1 MDDFLLRALAAGLGL
16 TLISGPLG
24 VFVVWLRMA
33 YFGDTLAHSALLGIA
48 LGLLLEVD
56 LQLSVLVLAVLIA
69 VALLG
74 LQHRSG
80 LATDTLLGILA
91 HGALA
96 IGLVAISFR
105 DDVRVDLLAYLFG
118 DILAVGTHDVLWIWG
133 GALIS
138 LIALMRIW
146 RPLLN
151 LSVHAELAAVDGV
164 RVGRIKLTF
173 MLLVAL
179 VIAVAMKLVG
189 VLLITALLIIPA
201 AAAQRFS
208 RSPEQM
214 ALFATLIG
222 AAAVVAG
229 LLASLWFDTPAGP
242 SIVTAATLLFLLG
255 QLRRR
260 LEPRPSHVQPGF
272 SDVWPS

>member
-1 MDDFLLRALAAGLGL
+1 MDDFLWRALAAGLGL
-16 TLISGPLG
+16 ALISGPLG

-48 LGLLLEVD
+48 LGLLFEID
-56 LQLSVLVLAVLIA
+56 LQFSVLLLALFIA

-74 LQHRSG
+74 LQQRSA

-118 DILAVGTHDVLWIWG
+118 DILAVSARDLLWIWG
-133 GALIS
+133 GALLS
-138 LIALMRIW
+138 LLALMQIW

-151 LSVHAELAAVDGV
+151 LSVHADLAAVDGV
-164 RVGRIKLTF
+164 RVARIKLTF

-201 AAAQRFS
+201 ACAQRFS

-214 ALFATLIG
+214 ALFATLTGVI
-222 AAAVVAG
+222 AVVGG
-229 LLASLWFDTPAGP
+229 LAASLLLDTPAGP
-242 SIVTAATLLFLLG
+242 SIVTAATLLFVLS
-255 QLRRR
+255 QLRRTR
-260 LEPRPSHVQPGF
+260 
-272 SDVWPS
+272 

>member
-1 MDDFLLRALAAGLGL
+1 MDDFLWRALAAGLGL

-48 LGLLLEVD
+48 LGLLMEVD
-56 LQLSVLVLAVLIA
+56 LQFSVLLLTLLLA
-69 VALLG
+69 VALVA
-74 LQHRSG
+74 LQQRSA

-91 HGALA
+91 HGSLA

-118 DILAVGTHDVLWIWG
+118 DILAVDARAVLWIWG
-133 GALIS
+133 GALS
-138 LIALMRIW
+138 SLLALIAIW

-151 LSVHAELAAVDGV
+151 LCVHSDLAAVDGV
-164 RVGRIKLTF
+164 KVARIKLIF

-179 VIAVAMKLVG
+179 VIAVAMKIVG

-201 AAAQRFS
+201 ASAQRFS
-208 RSPEQM
+208 RGPEQM
-214 ALFATLIG
+214 AVLATLAG
-222 AAAVVAG
+222 AMAVAGG
-229 LLASLWFDTPAGP
+229 LLASLWLDTPAGP
-242 SIVTAATLLFLLG
+242 SIVTVATLMFLIA
-255 QLRRR
+255 QLRR
-260 LEPRPSHVQPGF
+260 PQ
-272 SDVWPS
+272 

>member
-1 MDDFLLRALAAGLGL
+1 MDDFMLRALAAGLGL
-16 TLISGPLG
+16 TAVSGPLG

-48 LGLLLEVD
+48 LGLLLEID
-56 LQLSVLVLAVLIA
+56 LQLSVLVLALLIA

-74 LQHRSG
+74 LQHRSV

-91 HGALA
+91 HGSLA
-96 IGLVAISFR
+96 VGLVAISFR
-105 DDVRVDLLAYLFG
+105 DDVRFDLLAYLFG
-118 DILAVGTHDVLWIWG
+118 DILAVGRRDVLWIWG
-133 GALIS
+133 GALAS
-138 LIALMRIW
+138 LLVLFRIW

-151 LSVHAELAAVDGV
+151 LTVHSELAAVDGV
-164 RVGRIKLTF
+164 KVARIKLVF

-208 RSPEQM
+208 RGPEQM
-214 ALFATLIG
+214 ALLATLGG
-222 AAAVVAG
+222 AVAVALG
-229 LLASLWFDTPAGP
+229 LLASMLLDTPAGP
-242 SIVTAATLLFLLG
+242 SIVTAATGLFLLS
-255 QLRRR
+255 QLRRAA
-260 LEPRPSHVQPGF
+260 
-272 SDVWPS
+272 

>member
-1 MDDFLLRALAAGLGL
+1 MDDFLLRALAAGVGL
-16 TLISGPLG
+16 TVISGPLG

-56 LQLSVLVLAVLIA
+56 LQLSVLVLAALIA
-69 VALLG
+69 IALLG
-74 LQHRSG
+74 LEQRSG

-105 DDVRVDLLAYLFG
+105 EDVRVDLLAYLFG
-118 DILAVGTHDVLWIWG
+118 DILAVGLRDVLWIWS
-133 GALIS
+133 GALAS
-138 LIALMRIW
+138 LLVLLRIW

-164 RVGRIKLTF
+164 RIARIKLVF

-179 VIAVAMKLVG
+179 VIAVAMKIVG

-201 AAAQRFS
+201 ACAQRVS

-214 ALFATLIG
+214 ALLATLVG
-222 AAAVVAG
+222 AGSVAAG
-229 LLASLWFDTPAGP
+229 LYASLMLDTPAGP
-242 SIVTAATLLFLLG
+242 SIVATATGLFVLT
-255 QLRRR
+255 QLRPAR
-260 LEPRPSHVQPGF
+260 
-272 SDVWPS
+272 

>member
-1 MDDFLLRALAAGLGL
+1 MDDFLLYALAAGIGL

-48 LGLLLEVD
+48 LGLLLQID
-56 LQLSVLVLAVLIA
+56 LQLSVLLLALFIA
-69 VALLG
+69 IALVAL
-74 LQHRSG
+74 QQRSP

-105 DDVRVDLLAYLFG
+105 DDIRVDLLAYLFG
-118 DILAVGTHDVLWIWG
+118 DILAVSGRDVLWIWG
-133 GALIS
+133 GALV
-138 LIALMRIW
+138 ALAALRAIW

-151 LSVHAELAAVDGV
+151 LSVHADLAAVDGV
-164 RVGRIKLTF
+164 DVARVKLAF

-201 AAAQRFS
+201 ATAQRFA

-214 ALFATLIG
+214 ALLATLAG
-222 AAAVVAG
+222 FLAVLAG
-229 LLASLWFDTPAGP
+229 LGGSLAFDTPAGP
-242 SIVTAATLLFLLG
+242 SIVAADTGLFLVC
-255 QLRRR
+255 QLKQVR
-260 LEPRPSHVQPGF
+260 
-272 SDVWPS
+272 

>member
-16 TLISGPLG
+16 TVISGPLG

-48 LGLLLEVD
+48 LGLLFEVD
-56 LQLSVLVLAVLIA
+56 LQLSVLVLALFIA

-74 LQHRSG
+74 LQQRSV

-91 HGALA
+91 HGTLA

-118 DILAVGTHDVLWIWG
+118 DILAVGNRDVLWIWT
-133 GALIS
+133 GALLS
-138 LIALMRIW
+138 LAALLRIW

-164 RVGRIKLTF
+164 KVARVKLAF

-214 ALFATLIG
+214 AWLATLVG
-222 AAAVVAG
+222 ALAVSGGLAG
-229 LLASLWFDTPAGP
+229 SLLFDTPAGP
-242 SIVTAATLLFLLG
+242 SIVSAATVLFLLS
-255 QLRRR
+255 QLRPVHRA
-260 LEPRPSHVQPGF
+260 
-272 SDVWPS
+272 